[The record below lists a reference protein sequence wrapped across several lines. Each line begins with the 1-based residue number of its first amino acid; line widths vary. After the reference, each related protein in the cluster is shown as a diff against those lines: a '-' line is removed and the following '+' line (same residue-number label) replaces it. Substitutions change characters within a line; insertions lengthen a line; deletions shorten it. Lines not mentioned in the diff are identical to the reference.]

1 MRLIT
6 KTTELYRQYYSNNV
20 MARQDHLI
28 KTLGP
33 AHKIKS
39 VLDLVLDPFESMVRE
54 SDLTGHLT
62 GHTTEDRAD
71 NY

>member
-1 MRLIT
+1 
-6 KTTELYRQYYSNNV
+6 